1 MIPDISIFN
10 HIVIIA
16 IVFLML
22 SFLGRGKYR
31 AK

>member
-1 MIPDISIFN
+1 MILDVSIIN
-10 HIVIIA
+10 HIVIILV
-16 IVFLML
+16 VFLML